1 MFNLTI
7 QFFLHNFWN
16 FAFRNAKQIRQT
28 RAPSTQAIKYKNYL
42 SIATMKDMKA
52 RQARGHATT
61 WRRQESNLSDSL
73 VLPIP

>member
-42 SIATMKDMKA
+42 SIATMKDMRA
-52 RQARGHATT
+52 RKHEA
-61 WRRQESNLSDSL
+61 
-73 VLPIP
+73 